1 MGIFRGPNIVRDG
14 LVFHLDAANTKSY
27 SGSGTT
33 WTDLSGNYNGTLTN
47 GPTHSSDNSGIL
59 TFDGTNDYIAM
70 AGSNNDH
77 AWTHDG
83 SVGSSI
89 LCYEIWVKTTD
100 TTGRL
105 LSKPWNGSGQYNIA
119 VYPNAF
125 NLLAGSSNTIS
136 LPTFNDGSWHQLIV
150 WANSTTM
157 GYYLDGASS
166 QNSTSHSITSSTI
179 SSGNNQLP
187 LGIMTLYF
195 YGSGWSGN
203 SGHALSG
210 DVGIFRKYNRVI
222 TSTEAAQN
230 YNATKGRFG
239 I

>member
-1 MGIFRGPNIVRDG
+1 MASAIGPDIVREG
-14 LVFHLDAANTKSY
+14 LLFYLDAANTKSY

-47 GPTHSSDNSGIL
+47 GPTHSSTNSGIL
-59 TFDGTNDYIAM
+59 SFDGSNDYVTM

-77 AWTHDG
+77 AWTPDG

-100 TTGRL
+100 SAGRL
-105 LSKPWNGSGQYNIA
+105 LSKPWNGSGQYNIS
-119 VYPNAF
+119 VYPNSF
-125 NLLAGSSNTIS
+125 SLLAGSSNSIS
-136 LPTFNDGSWHQLIV
+136 LPTFNDGNWHQLIV
-150 WANSTTM
+150 WANTYNM

-166 QNSTSHSITSSTI
+166 QNSVSHSITSSTI

-195 YGSGWSGN
+195 YGSGWSGVA
-203 SGHALSG
+203 GHALSG
-210 DVGIFRKYNRVI
+210 DIGIFRKYNRVI
-222 TSTEAAQN
+222 SPIEAAIN
-230 YNATKGRFG
+230 YNATKLRF